1 MFSVQMVGTVR
12 SDHPLGGTVRHV
24 ELAIQ
29 DLSPVEISDPDPF
42 RFGLHGEN
50 NNMFKV

>member
-1 MFSVQMVGTVR
+1 MVGTVR

-50 NNMFKV
+50 NNMFEV